1 MGSGGQARGQ
11 ARAQGSWQPSS
22 ASALP
27 CAVSRCCVCVCLGV
41 DMNYNH
47 SPLSMRMSQVA
58 TKMDSVLGS
67 LLLARGVGL
76 ETRGKETHSLASEI
90 LVSINK
96 KDNNIK

>member
-1 MGSGGQARGQ
+1 
-11 ARAQGSWQPSS
+11 
-22 ASALP
+22 
-27 CAVSRCCVCVCLGV
+27 
-41 DMNYNH
+41 MNYNH